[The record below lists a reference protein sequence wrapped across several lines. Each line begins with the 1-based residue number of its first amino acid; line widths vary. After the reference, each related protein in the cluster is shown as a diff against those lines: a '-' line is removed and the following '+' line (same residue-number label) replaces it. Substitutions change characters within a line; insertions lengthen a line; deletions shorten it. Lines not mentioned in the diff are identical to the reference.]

1 MRSADIAERQSTRR
15 QSVALIVGGAALVTT
30 PPTLLLG
37 WAVSEYLWELWWLNA
52 GSSGLLDGVPD
63 RPVVVRAVAGLV
75 LLLVAVLFAVGV
87 VTRIRARGEL
97 TATAAVRWALLGAA
111 IPIAVLASALVLQ
124 SLLAGPEQPP
134 FVPFS

>member
-1 MRSADIAERQSTRR
+1 
-15 QSVALIVGGAALVTT
+15 
-30 PPTLLLG
+30 
-37 WAVSEYLWELWWLNA
+37 
-52 GSSGLLDGVPD
+52 
-63 RPVVVRAVAGLV
+63 
-75 LLLVAVLFAVGV
+75 VLFAGV